1 MGAIGRARL
10 ATSELTY
17 RQKAD
22 TAIRDLIL
30 EFECQPI
37 LFVGNGLS
45 QRYFG
50 APTWRDLLKTIFKRL
65 PGGADLFEYHRQK
78 YNDDLIEI
86 GTQLAD
92 IIFEWAWKEGRSAF
106 PDDMYTT
113 QIHKD
118 AFLKYLVCQY
128 LEEIT
133 VSPENVDEN
142 YKSEISALAGV
153 KPHAIITT
161 NYDLFLEGLFEGYE
175 TITGQ
180 TILRYNANSFGE
192 VFHVHGDI
200 SNPESI
206 VLTRRDYDEWSEK
219 KKYISAKLL
228 TYFAEH
234 PVFIMGYGL
243 GDPNV
248 KEILRD
254 IGELVANEDGL
265 IPNVYQIVWHGDDVG
280 KTPPEQAV
288 FAVDGKEYRTMAIHT
303 TDLSW
308 IYDALGSQSALTSIN
323 PKLVR
328 ALAARTMRL
337 IRHDIP
343 TGSVTVD
350 YDVLER
356 VADDSAQLPKLLGIT
371 TVENPNQSHPYTL
384 TQVARRLGFNN
395 WQDANKILNRI
406 KEETGVDLRSSDN
419 RYHCKIK
426 TGVKENSAAR
436 KWSHEAVDLFKR
448 VASGSEYVLAP

>member
-1 MGAIGRARL
+1 MTAPER
-10 ATSELTY
+10 TY
-17 RQKAD
+17 GEKAD
-22 TAIRDLIL
+22 IAVRDLVL

-37 LFVGNGLS
+37 LFIGNGLS

-50 APTWRDLLKTIFKRL
+50 APTWRDLLKTIFERL
-65 PGGADLFEYHRQK
+65 PDGASLFEYHRQK
-78 YNDDLIEI
+78 HSDDLIKI
-86 GTQLAD
+86 GTQLAELV
-92 IIFEWAWKEGRSAF
+92 FEWAWKEGRNAF
-106 PDDMYTT
+106 PAEMFSTP
-113 QIHKD
+113 IHKD
-118 AFLKYLVCQY
+118 AFLKYLACQH
-128 LEEIT
+128 LNGIT
-133 VSPENVDEN
+133 VSPDSVVDEL
-142 YKSEISALAGV
+142 KKELVALAGI

-161 NYDLFLEGLFEGYE
+161 NYDLFLEGVFEGYE

-192 VFHVHGDI
+192 IFHIHGDI
-200 SNPESI
+200 SKPESI
-206 VLTRRDYDEWSEK
+206 VLTQRDYDDWSEK
-219 KKYISAKLL
+219 KKYVSAKLL

-248 KEILRD
+248 KSILRD
-254 IGELVANEDGL
+254 IGEIVATEDGL
-265 IPNVYQIVWHGDDVG
+265 IPNVYQIIWHADNVG

-303 TDLSW
+303 TELEW
-308 IYDALGSQSALTSIN
+308 IFDALRSQSALTSIN

-343 TGSVTVD
+343 RGSVAVD
-350 YDVLER
+350 YDILER
-356 VADDSAQLPKLLGIT
+356 VADDSAELPKLLGIT

-384 TQVARRLGFNN
+384 TQVAHRIGFKN

-406 KEETGVDLRSSDN
+406 KEDKGVDLRSTDN
-419 RYHCKIK
+419 RYHCKIR
-426 TGVKENSAAR
+426 TGVKETSAAR
-436 KWSHEAVDLFKR
+436 KWSHEAVDLLKR
-448 VASGSEYVLAP
+448 VASGDTYELSP